1 MHTHLP
7 RLPRN
12 AAGIALAVL
21 ALAACSKPA
30 PQIDAAAPPS
40 APALDAATTHPA
52 WSKQAT
58 IYEVNI
64 RQYTPEGT
72 LAAFTR
78 EIPRLKGLGVDILWI
93 MPVQPIGR
101 KNRKGTLG
109 SYYSIADY
117 RAINPEFGTMADFR
131 ALVKS
136 AHDQG
141 LKVILDWV
149 PNHTAFD
156 HPWTTAHPDF
166 YNHNADGSISVAR
179 NNDGTLTD
187 WTDVADLNYENPAL
201 RQAMI
206 GELRWWVDSAGIDG
220 FRQDV
225 AWGVPHA
232 FWKEVHDTF
241 RPSRP
246 DLFFLAE
253 AEDAALHAS
262 FDATYAWELHHL
274 LNAIA
279 QGKQGFG
286 ALTAYFERQAK
297 LYNPGAFRMSF
308 TSDHDENSWQGTEF
322 ERMGANHQA
331 AFILASTVQGSFPLL
346 YTGQEVSLK
355 KRLRFFDKDT
365 VPMTGASLADFYTAV
380 FALKHTQEA
389 LANGAWGASQVALAN
404 TAGERVFAFTRT
416 KGANTVLVAVNFSD
430 APIKL
435 AYSGLAQPG
444 AFTDWFSKAA
454 VTLAAAGQLDVPAH
468 GWRVLTR

>member
-1 MHTHLP
+1 MHT
-7 RLPRN
+7 RLRSGTQR
-12 AAGIALAVL
+12 AARIAVVL
-21 ALAACSKPA
+21 LSLGACSKPA
-30 PQIDAAAPPS
+30 PATNAAVPPS
-40 APALDAATTHPA
+40 AAALDAATTHPA
-52 WSKQAT
+52 WSAQAT

-78 EIPRLKGLGVDILWI
+78 EIPRLKRLGVDILWI

-101 KNRKGTLG
+101 KNRKGSLG

-131 ALVKS
+131 DLVTS
-136 AHDQG
+136 AHKQG

-166 YNHNADGSISVAR
+166 YTHNADGSISVAR

-187 WTDVADLNYENPAL
+187 WTDVADLDYENPAM

-206 GELRWWVDSAGIDG
+206 GELRWWVDSTGIDG

-225 AWGVPHA
+225 AWGVPHS

-241 RPSRP
+241 RPSHP

-253 AEDAALHAS
+253 AEDAALHES
-262 FDATYAWELHHL
+262 FDATYTWEMHHL

-279 QGKQGFG
+279 QGKKGFG
-286 ALTAYFERQAK
+286 ELTAYFERQVK
-297 LYNPGAFRMSF
+297 TYNPGAFRMSF
-308 TSDHDENSWQGTEF
+308 TSNHDENSWQGTEF
-322 ERMGANHQA
+322 ERMGSNHQA
-331 AFILASTVQGSFPLL
+331 AFILAATLQGSFPLL
-346 YTGQEVSLK
+346 YTGQEVSLN

-365 VPMTGASLADFYTAV
+365 VPMTGASLADFYASV
-380 FALKHTQEA
+380 FALKHAQPA
-389 LANGAWGASQVALAN
+389 LANGGWGAPQVALRH

-416 KGANTVLVAVNFSD
+416 KGANTVLVAVNFGD
-430 APIKL
+430 APTAV
-435 AYSGLAQPG
+435 AYAGLAEAG
-444 AFTDWFSKAA
+444 TYTDWFSKAG
-454 VTLAAAGQLDVPAH
+454 VTLGATGTIDVPAH